1 MTTWS
6 FLARV
11 RMYTNGE
18 SLFSKLKPE
27 KRERIIA
34 AALGEFAD
42 KGYTG
47 ASMNVIAAN
56 AGVAKGSLFDYFGN
70 KSGLFGYIY
79 HMALTETTAY
89 LRSARTASRND
100 EFFTR
105 IEKLMVASLDFVTA
119 HPDIAAVYYR
129 ITHTGDA
136 PYPTD
141 ILADIHGRLLDFIRD
156 FITEAIARHEIR
168 SDIDPSVAAFLLAG
182 ILDRFLQAHFAPF
195 LDPYATFRTIGRAE
209 SLRWID
215 ELIGLYRR
223 GMTVYGVH
231 PKGTIS

>member
-1 MTTWS
+1 MN
-6 FLARV
+6 
-11 RMYTNGE
+11 TNE
-18 SLFSKLKPE
+18 KSLFSKLKPE

-42 KGYTG
+42 KGYSG
-47 ASMNVIAAN
+47 ASMNAIAAH
-56 AGVAKGSLFDYFGN
+56 AGVAKGSLFDYFGS

-79 HMALTETTAY
+79 RMALAETTEY
-89 LRSARTASRND
+89 LRSARAASRND

-105 IEKLMVASLDFVTA
+105 IEKLMLASLDFVTT

-168 SDIDPSVAAFLLAG
+168 SDIDPSITAFMLAG

-195 LDPYATFRTIGRAE
+195 LDPYATFTAIGRGE

-215 ELIGLYRR
+215 ELVGLYRR
-223 GMTVYGVH
+223 GMAAYGIH